1 MLFYYGKNETKL
13 SYKKASSIIGE
24 KALKKLIE
32 YEDVLLVE
40 EMIRIP
46 QGDNNWKTFTKTKD
60 GNSRGGLQKAENDRE
75 RAKYRAEDLIPDNLK
90 KMKEDELEKVIKLFP
105 HLKSI
110 DTGMIL

>member
-1 MLFYYGKNETKL
+1 MAIQEVAYRKQRM
-13 SYKKASSIIGE
+13 
-24 KALKKLIE
+24 IE
-32 YEDVLLVE
+32 
-40 EMIRIP
+40 
-46 QGDNNWKTFTKTKD
+46 
-60 GNSRGGLQKAENDRE
+60 E